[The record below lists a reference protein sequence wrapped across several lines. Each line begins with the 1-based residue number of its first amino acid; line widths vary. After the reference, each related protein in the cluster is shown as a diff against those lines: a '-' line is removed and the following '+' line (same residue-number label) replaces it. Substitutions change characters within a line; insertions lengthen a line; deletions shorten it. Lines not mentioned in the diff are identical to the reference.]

1 MEDFS
6 RRRFIKNMGVGTPV
20 IGAAGISG
28 LQSIRQIKTERD
40 SSLPREVW
48 IASMTQEG
56 MTGNNIREVMDAAL
70 KRMELAL
77 ANSPDI
83 ICLPEV
89 FHVAGVHGGRP
100 PLEETVEDGSG
111 ELVGRFQK
119 FARDHNC
126 YVICP
131 IYSKEEE
138 KIYNAAFVIDRKGSI
153 LGTYKKI
160 RPTIGEVKK
169 GISPGP
175 PDVPV
180 FDTDFGKI
188 GIQIC
193 YDIEW
198 DEGWERLRNKG
209 AEIVFWPSAFAG
221 GAKVNTKAWIHQYC
235 VVSSTRKDTTKICD
249 ITGETLASSGLWS
262 KWGIS
267 TPVNL
272 EKVII
277 HSWPASNKFP
287 EIQKK
292 YGRKI
297 NCYSYHEEEFSVIES
312 LSEDVKVRD
321 VLREFEMVSYRE
333 SLEEAEKYQQ
343 GKL

>member
-1 MEDFS
+1 MENTS
-6 RRRFIKNMGVGTPV
+6 RRKFIKSMSMGGSV
-20 IGAAGISG
+20 IGAAGVSG
-28 LQSIRQIKTERD
+28 FATSRHVMPEQNSH
-40 SSLPREVW
+40 SPREVW

-56 MTGNNIREVMDAAL
+56 MTGNTVREVIDGAL
-70 KRMELAL
+70 HQMEIAL
-77 ANSPDI
+77 SNSPDI

-89 FHVAGVHGGRP
+89 FHVAGVRGGRP
-100 PLEETVEDGSG
+100 PLEETVENGDGQ
-111 ELVGRFQK
+111 LVGPFQK
-119 FARDHNC
+119 FAQDHNC

-131 IYSKEEE
+131 IYSREGGR
-138 KIYNAAFVIDRKGSI
+138 IYNAAFVIDRKGTV

-160 RPTIGEVKK
+160 RPTIDEVKK

-175 PDVPV
+175 REVPV
-180 FDTDFGKI
+180 FDTDFGRV

-198 DEGWERLRNKG
+198 DEGWEQLRNKG

-221 GAKVNTKAWIHQYC
+221 GAKVNTKAWTHQYC
-235 VVSSTRKDTTKICD
+235 VVSSTRKDTTKMCD
-249 ITGETLASSGLWS
+249 ITGENLVSSGLWS
-262 KWGIS
+262 SWGICA
-267 TPVNL
+267 PVNL

-312 LSEDVKVRD
+312 LSSDVKVRD
-321 VLREFEMVSYRE
+321 VLREFDMVSYRE
-333 SLEEAEKYQQ
+333 SLEEAEKYQR